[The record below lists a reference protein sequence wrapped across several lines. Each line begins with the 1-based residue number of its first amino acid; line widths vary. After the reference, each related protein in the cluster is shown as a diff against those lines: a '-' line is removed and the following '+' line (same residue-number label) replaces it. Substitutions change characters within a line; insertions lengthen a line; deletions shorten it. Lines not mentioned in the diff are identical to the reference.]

1 MANYVYTSYRNVCVG
16 KTSDYTAR
24 KLFAGSADSV
34 AFTAGLYSFFDDEGA
49 AATATTDVFQSTYT
63 AGEMPSLANKL
74 VLGSVTTG
82 TVAAGVLDAA
92 DALFTGASALTG
104 TTQYENYILFKYD
117 VTAATAAGSAVLCKF
132 DTATGLPITA
142 NSADVTVVFNA
153 SGIYK
158 F

>member
-1 MANYVYTSYRNVCVG
+1 MANYVYTPYRNVCVG

-24 KLFAGSADSV
+24 QLFAGHADSV

-49 AATATTDVFQSTYT
+49 AATAATDVFQTTYT
-63 AGEMPSLANKL
+63 AGEMPAFAARL
-74 VLGSVTTG
+74 VLGTVTTG
-82 TVAAGVLDAA
+82 TIAAGVLGAA
-92 DALFTGASALTG
+92 NALFTGASALTG
-104 TTQYENYILFKYD
+104 TTQYENYIIFKYD
-117 VTAATAAGSAVLCKF
+117 VTAASAAGSANIAKF